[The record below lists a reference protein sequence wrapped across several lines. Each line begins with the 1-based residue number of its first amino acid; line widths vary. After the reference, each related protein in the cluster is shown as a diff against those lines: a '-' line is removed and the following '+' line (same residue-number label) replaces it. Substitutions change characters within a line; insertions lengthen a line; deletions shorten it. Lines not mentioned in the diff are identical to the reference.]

1 MKPNSKPTNPIDSM
15 ALPGKPLD
23 RKQVIEMADE
33 AQKGPF
39 TPIEQVQFEWKR
51 RIKTGKTALNE

>member
-1 MKPNSKPTNPIDSM
+1 M